1 MKNTNGAYGGNGQVK
16 ESETWT
22 VEKLVDE
29 WKIHQT
35 LSRRKKA
42 FLRVNYR
49 EAITNK
55 VIDFNPDLYQYLGDK
70 YKK

>member
-29 WKIHQT
+29 WKICRRITPRDNHE
-35 LSRRKKA
+35 SR
-42 FLRVNYR
+42 LV
-49 EAITNK
+49 
-55 VIDFNPDLYQYLGDK
+55 VDNP
-70 YKK
+70 